1 MYLNIFIIFLSLYI
15 YTSSPIR
22 FSNKSIIYNINY
34 NKLFN
39 TIIYIIII
47 IELIHLLE
55 FEVFNIYILIVTIF
69 LSYIIID
76 IIKQPPIIDNG
87 SFNTPPKYISKSYIP
102 YITILITLVY
112 KIVTTN
118 NYNYLFLIILYSILF
133 YTIINYTACKYGL
146 PISWNRL

>member
-76 IIKQPPIIDNG
+76 IIKQPPIIDDG
-87 SFNTPPKYISKSYIP
+87 SFNPPPKYISKSYIP